1 MPWLG
6 VRDPKMV
13 LWRKSRKVMSER
25 PSCSGDGAVAYS
37 FLDSETLCVCVK
49 EESQKGLPGSKFRAK
64 FGPKRRAI
72 FAQRL
77 SHIIAL
83 SLIDLLLY
91 VMSDND
97 ELIQIKPS
105 EVHFVEELRRS
116 ERGAIFRVMVRG
128 RHCAMKV
135 VNYLYLYPALHGSL

>member
-1 MPWLG
+1 VNPLREG
-6 VRDPKMV
+6 EK
-13 LWRKSRKVMSER
+13 
-25 PSCSGDGAVAYS
+25 
-37 FLDSETLCVCVK
+37 ET
-49 EESQKGLPGSKFRAK
+49 QNGLPPFKVQSSPKVRAK